1 MRDRASRWR
10 VAREE
15 SVHRRL
21 TRPHTRSRPCLAAG
35 EIARGGA
42 VLQPHALAPFA
53 CLCLFAVEATK
64 PLRQHVSPRSRA
76 PRSPGRRLGWGG
88 GAAAARARA
97 RGGAGARLLSP
108 LRGVACALR
117 CAKLRVVRQH
127 LVLPLRGAH
136 LLQLVEGRAAA
147 RLLRG
152 LGEEAA
158 PQRRSV
164 CCTPVQ
170 HYAAWRAACWCCV
183 QCWRGGFGTVLPAA
197 ASGARH
203 ARRRAWPGRRQ
214 RARSMSQPARR
225 ERRASWHIVCMLPS
239 ILWSTAVNLTIV
251 DQNRRAL

>member
-1 MRDRASRWR
+1 MRRSKRGGGWRERGEAGACCFSSVCRDRSEPGQ
-10 VAREE
+10 EE
-15 SVHRRL
+15 
-21 TRPHTRSRPCLAAG
+21 RSL
-35 EIARGGA
+35 GA
-42 VLQPHALAPFA
+42 
-53 CLCLFAVEATK
+53 K

-76 PRSPGRRLGWGG
+76 PRSPGRRLGWCG

-97 RGGAGARLLSP
+97 WGGAGARLLSP

-183 QCWRGGFGTVLPAA
+183 RCWRGGFGTVLPAA

-203 ARRRAWPGRRQ
+203 ARRRAWPGQRQ
-214 RARSMSQPARR
+214 RARSMGQPAQR
-225 ERRASWHIVCMLPS
+225 ERCASRHIVCHPAATS
-239 ILWSTAVNLTIV
+239 GRRRANLAIV
-251 DQNRRAL
+251 DQNRRGLSTPFT